1 MWTLSY
7 LIIDNVRGISV
18 MKIIINFNVPTE
30 IDRLHK
36 VWRSRT
42 LVCALVTIIP
52 VLFTL
57 ESFKLYDYMRG
68 LLVPVLTICV
78 GLTVACFAWFCLS
91 VHTYVTIKKLK
102 DIEYVKAIWKHGM
115 PMRVNE
121 SLKVVSLWVDK
132 GIIHVRATDDDL
144 IFTSEYGAFVII
156 PLSQVQ
162 VIKSTPDTVKRV
174 IVEQAGI
181 TYFTDTPD
189 TQCPS
194 LSVQR
199 YDRVMRNSSPV
210 ILECKEG

>member
-1 MWTLSY
+1 
-7 LIIDNVRGISV
+7 
-18 MKIIINFNVPTE
+18 MKIIINFSIPME
-30 IDRLHK
+30 ISRLRK
-36 VWRSRT
+36 VWRSRMLAFAISAFVPVT
-42 LVCALVTIIP
+42 LAIGAWQ
-52 VLFTL
+52 
-57 ESFKLYDYMRG
+57 LYDYIRG